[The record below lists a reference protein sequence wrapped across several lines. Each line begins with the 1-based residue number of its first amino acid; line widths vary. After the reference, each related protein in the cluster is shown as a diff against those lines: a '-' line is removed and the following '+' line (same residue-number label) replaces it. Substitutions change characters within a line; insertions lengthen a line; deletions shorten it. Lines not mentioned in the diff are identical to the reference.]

1 MEDKYDNVNTPTNSL
16 TYVPLTRRVC
26 ATKGN
31 PKQTNSQQL
40 ISFPRPHFR
49 VSKLKNYCP
58 RVPPNFS
65 HISQLQNSPIPAQHL
80 LFFFSL
86 IVFFFCFVL
95 CGKLAIIYGK
105 QRLATN
111 AKILIKREYSVAI
124 FLKKLLVISPYF
136 DLLFLVC

>member
-1 MEDKYDNVNTPTNSL
+1 
-16 TYVPLTRRVC
+16 
-26 ATKGN
+26 
-31 PKQTNSQQL
+31 
-40 ISFPRPHFR
+40 
-49 VSKLKNYCP
+49 
-58 RVPPNFS
+58 VPPNFS